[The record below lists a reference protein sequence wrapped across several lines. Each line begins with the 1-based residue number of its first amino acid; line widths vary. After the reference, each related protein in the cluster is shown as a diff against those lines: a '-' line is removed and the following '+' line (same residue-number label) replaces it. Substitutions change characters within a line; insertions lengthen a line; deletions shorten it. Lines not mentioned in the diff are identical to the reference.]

1 MMFRLRVL
9 LACLV
14 AMFFVIVGS
23 HQGLLISAS
32 EAATLSGEITA
43 KSKRPP
49 RNLVVY
55 LTRQGDD
62 AVATNPKPVQ
72 IHQRDR
78 KFSPSRL
85 VVVQG
90 GAVEFVNDEEQ
101 DIDHNVYSL
110 SKGNKFDIGL
120 AARGAGDQVFFT
132 KPGIV
137 KYFCS
142 VHKNMEGTVF
152 VVPSPHFAILKKP
165 GEFEILDV
173 PDGDWVV
180 NVSIS
185 HRRYKASPVRVTIAG
200 DTADVVVQLKKK
212 GRK

>member
-1 MMFRLRVL
+1 MDGRWLWRLFGIVFCFVATNSVL
-9 LACLV
+9 VFHAQESL
-14 AMFFVIVGS
+14 
-23 HQGLLISAS
+23 
-32 EAATLSGEITA
+32 AATLSGEITV

-62 AVATNPKPVQ
+62 TAATKPKPVQ

-120 AARGAGDQVFFT
+120 AARGSGDQVFFT

-200 DTADVVVQLKKK
+200 DTEDVVVQLKKK